1 MKDADVSLEAVNNI
15 NTIMIEETR
24 TSNVPK
30 LPPIGDRE
38 RITPSGLR
46 KLQKHLASVQENV
59 ANNEQN
65 S

>member
-1 MKDADVSLEAVNNI
+1 MKETDVSQEAVNNI

-24 TSNVPK
+24 TSTVPK

-38 RITPSGLR
+38 KITPSGLR
-46 KLQKHLASVQENV
+46 KLQKHLANVQEEGGD
-59 ANNEQN
+59 NEQN

>member
-1 MKDADVSLEAVNNI
+1 MKDSDVSHEAVNNI

-30 LPPIGDRE
+30 LPPIGDQE
-38 RITPSGLR
+38 KITPSGLR
-46 KLQKHLASVQENV
+46 KLQKHLANVQDNV
-59 ANNEQN
+59 ENNEQN